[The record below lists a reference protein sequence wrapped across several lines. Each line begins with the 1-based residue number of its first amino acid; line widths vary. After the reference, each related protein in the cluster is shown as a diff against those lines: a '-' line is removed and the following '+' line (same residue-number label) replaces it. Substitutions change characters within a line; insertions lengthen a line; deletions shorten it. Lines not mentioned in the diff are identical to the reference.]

1 MMVTSLSDGI
11 GGGRP
16 PGGVGLSAVS
26 SLEAYARADWQRI
39 EQLYGQLTRVVA
51 TGHISDALAG
61 QLAKAMARTCAAY
74 DGIEEQFV
82 DDLLAVIADVEGEP
96 GDRNQQFRHF
106 YYDSRYTQ
114 FPAYLKTDAEDRRR
128 PTPFEA
134 AVETC
139 RRLRD
144 VNRLRAQLVSVP
156 TGCVL
161 GGSASYGRFFNTV
174 GDRDNEPSDL
184 DLLLIVRDYTAL
196 PDVAAAFAR
205 VAGIAPAGVDAMSE
219 RANAFAEVCD
229 LLGDGERCIFSHKLT
244 LWHPDAPDAFLA
256 GTGIN
261 GEYDVSV
268 HVFSGED
275 VDFLILRNEPKLGGE
290 REIIDYRTTCADRP
304 DRQRSFAETEVVVE
318 REGTERECPHGF
330 LVPSRVCHVA
340 DAAPEAGSRYYPG
353 QFQNLI
359 LPEVELRWE
368 LESHLMYLP
377 LYAFKV
383 KVRERLERERVER
396 PYEIQTIANSHTRK
410 NQFAP
415 YVGARV
421 DDTN

>member
-1 MMVTSLSDGI
+1 LW
-11 GGGRP
+11 P
-16 PGGVGLSAVS
+16 VS
-26 SLEAYARADWQRI
+26 KEAAYARADWQRI
-39 EQLYGQLTRVVA
+39 EQLYGQLMRVVA
-51 TGHISDALAG
+51 TGHISDTLAG
-61 QLAKAMARTCAAY
+61 KLAKAMARTCAAY
-74 DGIEEQFV
+74 DGIEEQFIE
-82 DDLLAVIADVEGEP
+82 DLLAVIVAVEGATA
-96 GDRNQQFRHF
+96 DRNREFRHF
-106 YYDSRYTQ
+106 YYDPRYNRFT
-114 FPAYLKTDAEDRRR
+114 AYLKTDADDRRR

-144 VNRLRAQLVSVP
+144 VNRLRAQLVRVP
-156 TGCVL
+156 TGCIL

-184 DLLLIVRDYTAL
+184 DLLLVVGDYADL
-196 PDVAAAFAR
+196 PRVAEAFAR
-205 VAGIAPAGVDAMSE
+205 VAGIGPGGVESMRE
-219 RANAFAEVCD
+219 RCAAFPEVCQQLD
-229 LLGDGERCIFSHKLT
+229 EGQRCIFSHKLK
-244 LWHPDAPDAFLA
+244 LWPPEAPDPFLA

-275 VDFLILRNEPKLGGE
+275 IDFLILRDLPKLEGE
-290 REIIDYRTTCADRP
+290 REIIDYRMSRPDRP
-304 DRQRSFAETEVVVE
+304 DRQRSFAETEVMVE

-340 DAAPEAGSRYYPG
+340 DADPESGTRYYPG

-368 LESHLMYLP
+368 LESHLLYLP
-377 LYAFKV
+377 LYAFMV

-396 PYEIQTIANSHTRK
+396 PYEIQSIANSHTRK

-415 YVGARV
+415 YVGERL
-421 DDTN
+421 DDPS